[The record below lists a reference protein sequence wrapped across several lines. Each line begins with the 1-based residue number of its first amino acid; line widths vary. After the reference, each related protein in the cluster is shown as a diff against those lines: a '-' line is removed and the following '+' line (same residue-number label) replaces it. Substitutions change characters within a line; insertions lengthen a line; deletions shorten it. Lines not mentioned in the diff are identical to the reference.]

1 MGQMTAVGKIHAEHH
16 IAGLQHGEIDRR
28 VGLRAA
34 MRLDIGVVGVKKLF
48 GAVAGNV
55 FGYVH
60 ILAAAVITTS
70 RITLGVFIGQRG
82 AHGLQNRRRNKIF
95 RSDEF
100 YMGALTFHFV
110 RNSLKNFG
118 IHFLQVPVIHLYAS
132 LYGQID
138 IENRVHSS

>member
-16 IAGLQHGEIDRR
+16 VAGLQHGKIDRR

-34 MRLDIGVVGVKKLF
+34 VRLNVGVFGVKELF
-48 GAVAGNV
+48 CTVAGNV

-82 AHGLQNRRRNKIF
+82 AHGLQHR
-95 RSDEF
+95 
-100 YMGALTFHFV
+100 
-110 RNSLKNFG
+110 
-118 IHFLQVPVIHLYAS
+118 
-132 LYGQID
+132 
-138 IENRVHSS
+138 